1 MSLALACLAPWALG
15 LVHAQAELGLEL
27 GIVLLV
33 IAVGVR
39 AAWGDWSPEWRRRLF
54 CLPSLALAGLTVL
67 ALAQAMPLPKGV
79 LSHLA
84 PATQALRAGVVPE
97 VPERAER
104 RPESAGRAAGD
115 DIEPRARGDSARGR
129 PAGGRLAFVP
139 GGPRPGGRRP
149 GRSVGFP

>member
-1 MSLALACLAPWALG
+1 MMNRSDKGKPLISRLKHATEAMSLALACLAPWALG
-15 LVHAQAELGLEL
+15 SVHAQAELGLEL

-84 PATQALRAGVVPE
+84 PARRRC
-97 VPERAER
+97 ERGLSPR
-104 RPESAGRAAGD
+104 SRSA
-115 DIEPRARGDSARGR
+115 
-129 PAGGRLAFVP
+129 
-139 GGPRPGGRRP
+139 
-149 GRSVGFP
+149 